1 MNKAVMITPQVFPI
15 GSEEIH
21 KRFVRDGFVY
31 PLQVFAQ
38 NMFFEK
44 GYLEKYTAFRKKCEI
59 QSLGTIKKVPI

>member
-1 MNKAVMITPQVFPI
+1 MNKVVMIAPQVFPI
-15 GSEEIH
+15 ESEEIH

-44 GYLEKYTAFRKKCEI
+44 GYLEKYTAFRKK
-59 QSLGTIKKVPI
+59 